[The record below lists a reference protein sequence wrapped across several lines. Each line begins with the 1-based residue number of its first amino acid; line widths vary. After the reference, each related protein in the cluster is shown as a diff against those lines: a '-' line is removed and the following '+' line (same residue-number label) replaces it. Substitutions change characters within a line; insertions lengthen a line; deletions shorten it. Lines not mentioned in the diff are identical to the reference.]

1 MTLAGLRMSAE
12 CQLVQSPVMRMT
24 ERREGIVN
32 GVNLD
37 ELQALREAAA
47 RGESP
52 AQTTLGLAYE
62 LGHGVECDPLHAS
75 HLYRIAAL
83 AGEVRAQFALG
94 LLYEQD
100 HAAQTSPA
108 LARHWYQLAAERGH
122 FAARKRLEALDAV
135 AVTGMDAALGD

>member
-1 MTLAGLRMSAE
+1 MEET
-12 CQLVQSPVMRMT
+12 VDIT
-24 ERREGIVN
+24 
-32 GVNLD
+32 NLN
-37 ELQALREAAA
+37 ELHAIREAAE
-47 RGESP
+47 RGESS

-62 LGHGVECDPLHAS
+62 LGHGVECDPLLAS